1 MMNRDRIGSTSGQQS
16 GFTLIELVVV
26 IVIIAILA
34 ATVLPRFAELSEE
47 AHRAS
52 VQGTAGAFG
61 SAVALVKAQWT
72 GNGASG
78 EVDDLSGF
86 GDETVDVS
94 SEGWPVST
102 DGANDPTNITASRCV
117 DLWGALLQS
126 NAPTIS
132 TNTDSD
138 DYAASVEGESCRYT
152 YQRDDSGNYIEY
164 DPNEGEVLTS
174 IDNP

>member
-1 MMNRDRIGSTSGQQS
+1 MKVRKQHSG

-26 IVIIAILA
+26 IVILAILA

-52 VQGTAGAFG
+52 VRGSGGAFG

-72 GNGASG
+72 GIGAPG

-86 GDETVDVS
+86 GNETVDVS

-102 DGANDPTNITASRCV
+102 DGANDPVNLSAERCA
-117 DLWGALLQS
+117 DLWEAMLQS
-126 NAPTIS
+126 NAPTVGTS
-132 TNTDSD
+132 ADNV
-138 DYAASVEGESCRYT
+138 DYAASLNGGDCRFT
-152 YQRDDSGNYIEY
+152 YQLDDSDNYIEY
-164 DPNEGEVLTS
+164 DPEEGEVLT
-174 IDNP
+174 IINP

>member
-1 MMNRDRIGSTSGQQS
+1 MNDRAGSTGRQQS

-52 VQGTAGAFG
+52 VRGTGGAYG

-72 GNGASG
+72 GNGAPG
-78 EVDDLSGF
+78 AVTDGLEGF
-86 GDETVDVS
+86 GADNVNTND
-94 SEGWPVST
+94 EGWPVST
-102 DGANDPTNITASRCV
+102 QGGTGNDCI
-117 DLWGALLQS
+117 DLWGALMQS

-132 TNTDSD
+132 SSTGNDTDYVASTSD
-138 DYAASVEGESCRYT
+138 GNCVYT
-152 YQRDDSGNYIEY
+152 YQRDGSDNFIEY
-164 DPNEGEVLTS
+164 NPEEGEVFTS

>member
-1 MMNRDRIGSTSGQQS
+1 MGMGSGGGMRKIT

-52 VQGTAGAFG
+52 VRGTGGAFG

-72 GNGASG
+72 GNGAPG
-78 EVDDLSGF
+78 AVNGLEGF
-86 GDETVDVS
+86 GAENVNTND
-94 SEGWPVST
+94 EGWPVAT
-102 DGANDPTNITASRCV
+102 QGGTGNDCV

-132 TNTDSD
+132 ASTGNDTD
-138 DYAASVEGESCRYT
+138 YVAGANGGNCVYT
-152 YQRDDSGNYIEY
+152 YQRDDSGNFIEY
-164 DPNEGEVLTS
+164 DPEEGEVFTN

>member
-1 MMNRDRIGSTSGQQS
+1 MTTNDLGSVRNQQS

-72 GNGASG
+72 GNGAPG
-78 EVDDLSGF
+78 AVDDLSGF

-94 SEGWPVST
+94 TEGWPVST
-102 DGANDPTNITASRCV
+102 GGANDPASISPSSCV

-138 DYAASVEGESCRYT
+138 DYAASVEGDSCRYT

-164 DPNEGEVLTS
+164 DPSEGEVLTS